1 MCFMTSVE
9 PIILIEEYFQAFPEE
24 RKKRLAEYDPE
35 THLSELDVA
44 RTTSKTWSMEQE

>member
-1 MCFMTSVE
+1 MTNTE
-9 PIILIEEYFQAFPEE
+9 QTKLTEEYFKAFPEE
-24 RKKRLAEYDPE
+24 KKKRLAEYDPE